1 MQATTGARA
10 AIARVAALLTIMYV
24 GATLPTPLYPLYRQA
39 FGFGTFTLTLV
50 YAIYVLGNLAALLFC
65 GRLSDQFGRRRTA
78 LPAAL
83 VGLLSALVF
92 AAAIGT
98 GWLFVARVLSGF
110 ATGLAAGATT
120 AWITDLSAGDALAA
134 TFASAANLAGLTLG
148 PLLAGVLAQYAPWP
162 LRLPYLVYAALL
174 LVGMAAVWHARETV
188 ATHGRGTP
196 AWRPRLGVPKGL
208 RLRFLAP
215 AFAAFA
221 TFALLGF
228 YAALVPGLLVGSLH
242 QRGPLTAGL
251 VVAGLFLVA
260 TLTTLL
266 ARGLGGLAAMRGGLA
281 LMLPALALLVAAEAW
296 QAMALLALATLV
308 SGVAAALGYRGSL
321 QAINALAPER
331 QRGEIV
337 SSYLVACYLGNSL
350 PVIGIGCLEVGTGPF
365 VAHLAFAIVI
375 AVLALVA
382 VAGAR

>member
-1 MQATTGARA
+1 MQATTDARA

-50 YAIYVLGNLAALLFC
+50 YAIYVLGNLSALLFC
-65 GRLSDQFGRRRTA
+65 GRLSDQWGRRRTA

-83 VGLLSALVF
+83 AGLLGTLVF
-92 AAAIGT
+92 AAAVGT

-134 TFASAANLAGLTLG
+134 TFASASNLAGLTLG
-148 PLLAGVLAQYAPWP
+148 PLLAGVLAQFAPWP

-174 LVGMAAVWHARETV
+174 LAGMAVVWRARETV
-188 ATHGRGTP
+188 ASRCGP
-196 AWRPRLGVPKGL
+196 LAWRPRLGVPRGL

-228 YAALVPGLLVGSLH
+228 YAALVPGLLAGSLH

-260 TLTTLL
+260 TLTSLL
-266 ARGLGGLAAMRGGLA
+266 GRSLGGLAAMRGGLA

-296 QAMALLALATLV
+296 HAMALLALATLL
-308 SGVAAALGYRGSL
+308 SGIAAALGYRGSL
-321 QAINALAPER
+321 QAINALAPEQ

-350 PVIGIGCLEVGTGPF
+350 PVIGIGCLEAATGPF
-365 VAHLAFAIVI
+365 AAHLAFAAVI
-375 AVLALVA
+375 AVLALAA
-382 VAGAR
+382 VARAR